1 MRKIINYI
9 KYLRYRRLY
18 LKIMWAAF
26 KSKGDDPEGYAT
38 QSIQFIEGHLHKV
51 KNNYLN
57 FGNATGTE
65 NSTEVSDE

>member
-1 MRKIINYI
+1 
-9 KYLRYRRLY
+9 
-18 LKIMWAAF
+18 MWAAF

-65 NSTEVSDE
+65 NCTEVSDE